1 MSIGQGTSAPSSR
14 GPELQRLWFTLQAQ
28 PWRSLAVVATDDGAD
43 AERVAK
49 ALAAI
54 GMRDGQTPVQ
64 VLSAVGLSFAD
75 LPRVVN
81 QMPGS
86 PTASAAPLT
95 LVACDALQR
104 NPAMIPL
111 IQQASGVVLI
121 VRLGQTALASVRA
134 TMAQVGRERIFAT
147 ISIGE
152 TP

>member
-1 MSIGQGTSAPSSR
+1 MSSEQGTSAPPPR
-14 GPELQRLWFTLQAQ
+14 GPEFQRLWFTLQAQ
-28 PWRSLAVVATDDGAD
+28 NWRSLAVVATENGAD
-43 AERVAK
+43 AVSVAA

-54 GMRDGQTPVQ
+54 GTRDGQTPVQ

-75 LPRVVN
+75 LPRLVA

-104 NPAMIPL
+104 NPAMIP
-111 IQQASGVVLI
+111 IVQQASGVVLI

-134 TMAQVGRERIFAT
+134 TVAQVGRERILAT

-152 TP
+152 AP